1 MKLRVLQWGI
11 MPDYTGGPVSSQGS
25 LSEGGGRVRESDVR
39 TEAEV
44 RVMRP
49 QTKEYR
55 LSLEAGKSKGMISFL
70 NTES

>member
-44 RVMRP
+44 TE
-49 QTKEYR
+49 TKR
-55 LSLEAGKSKGMISFL
+55 GRFKDASLLALTMDG
-70 NTES
+70 

>member
-1 MKLRVLQWGI
+1 

-44 RVMRP
+44 TE
-49 QTKEYR
+49 TKR
-55 LSLEAGKSKGMISFL
+55 GRFKDASLLALTMDG
-70 NTES
+70 

>member
-1 MKLRVLQWGI
+1 M
-11 MPDYTGGPVSSQGS
+11 
-25 LSEGGGRVRESDVR
+25 R

>member
-1 MKLRVLQWGI
+1 MKLRVLRWGI

-44 RVMRP
+44 TE
-49 QTKEYR
+49 TKR
-55 LSLEAGKSKGMISFL
+55 GRFKDASLLALTVDG
-70 NTES
+70 